1 MIGSHEH
8 VADVLHCGDKMF
20 VCKVEERLC
29 VLQPR
34 IQVRVQV
41 KVQVRVQVMGGAVTL
56 TSQVAQVAFQ
66 AWLEVNQSRSRL
78 KGKVITLLHSL

>member
-1 MIGSHEH
+1 
-8 VADVLHCGDKMF
+8 MF

-29 VLQPR
+29 VLQPW
-34 IQVRVQV
+34 I
-41 KVQVRVQVMGGAVTL
+41 QVRVQVMGGAVTL
-56 TSQVAQVAFQ
+56 TSQVAQVAFA

>member
-1 MIGSHEH
+1 
-8 VADVLHCGDKMF
+8 MF

-29 VLQPR
+29 VLQPW

-41 KVQVRVQVMGGAVTL
+41 KVQVKVQAMGGAVTL
-56 TSQVAQVAFQ
+56 PSQVAFQ